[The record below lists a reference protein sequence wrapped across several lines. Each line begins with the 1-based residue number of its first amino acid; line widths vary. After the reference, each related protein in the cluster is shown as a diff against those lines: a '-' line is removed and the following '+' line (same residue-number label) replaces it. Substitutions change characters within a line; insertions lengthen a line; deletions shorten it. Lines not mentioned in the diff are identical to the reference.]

1 MPKETGAE
9 REDAGKWNGYQ
20 RPANLSPTDSR
31 FTEIADL
38 YYKELTKLY
47 GNQISTRWILS
58 MRVEMMLP

>member
-1 MPKETGAE
+1 MT
-9 REDAGKWNGYQ
+9 DAGKWNGYQ

-47 GNQISTRWILS
+47 GKSDFYSMILS